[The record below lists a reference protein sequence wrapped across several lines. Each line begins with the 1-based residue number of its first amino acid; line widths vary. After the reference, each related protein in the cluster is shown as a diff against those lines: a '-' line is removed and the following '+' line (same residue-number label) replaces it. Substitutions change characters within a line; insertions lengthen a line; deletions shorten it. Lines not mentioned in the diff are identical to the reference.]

1 MEAGADQRAVA
12 DIDEQLQT
20 KITADAGGGVVD
32 GLGHDVQ
39 AAMAAEGNQAIA
51 KIFAA
56 DQHEKSE
63 DDDDAESA
71 DDAENALERIER
83 QRGRFDDF
91 DLHGTLA
98 GRSGG
103 RVSSGGGATGG
114 GRSEILADFVHSVGG
129 VVEGGALGQMEGFEF
144 GVDVGAIV
152 G

>member
-20 KITADAGGGVVD
+20 KVTADAGGGVVD

-39 AAMAAEGNQAIA
+39 AAMAAEGDQAIA

-63 DDDDAESA
+63 DDESA

-114 GRSEILADFVHSVGG
+114 GRSE
-129 VVEGGALGQMEGFEF
+129 
-144 GVDVGAIV
+144 
-152 G
+152 